1 MVKEDS
7 DENNCAVVEQRN
19 KFSVGETIEVMPAKG
34 ESFAM
39 RVKNM
44 WNEQG
49 EQILSAPHPQQ
60 ILKVQFSKPVK
71 QFDMMRK
78 AVSKS

>member
-1 MVKEDS
+1 MK
-7 DENNCAVVEQRN
+7 
-19 KFSVGETIEVMPAKG
+19 VG
-34 ESFAM
+34 
-39 RVKNM
+39 NM

-49 EQILSAPHPQQ
+49 EKILSAPHPQQ